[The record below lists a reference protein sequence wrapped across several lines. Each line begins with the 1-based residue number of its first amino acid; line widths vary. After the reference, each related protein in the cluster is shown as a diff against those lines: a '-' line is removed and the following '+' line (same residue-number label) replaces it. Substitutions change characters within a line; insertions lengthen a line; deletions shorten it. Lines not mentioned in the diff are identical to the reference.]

1 MVSAILDKWT
11 WIVILSIVLVLV
23 VPLIVVWTVLQMAPE
38 FRVVATISIIVLW
51 GIFSGYKDWVI
62 AKRKEEENASP
73 QA

>member
-1 MVSAILDKWT
+1 LVSAILDKWT